1 MQSLQEIA
9 IKLAIYNNPTPRGSV
24 LLVFAVFGGSSLR
37 ADGGVEGV
45 FIVESEDA
53 ALGSGCATVGSAG
66 RGLEGWYDCPNG
78 PPTGDR
84 TEPHGLSSSAGCG
97 LEVAHGLLVPTDKDS
112 RPRETEDVS
121 SPQAVRVS
129 RPRSSAVLADDSPS
143 FTPVLRRS
151 FATPTYASCT
161 TERAAEALDD
171 SFPHT
176 DLTPLLER
184 KSGGFVRAR
193 LGENWVFGEGTRGGR
208 IGDAPESEVANG
220 ILSALVGGDFAP
232 ASVMDVESS
241 RILSPMI
248 GPGDP
253 GFRLK
258 DRDGSNV
265 TGGDFAGEGGSG
277 IVEGVGAL

>member
-1 MQSLQEIA
+1 M
-9 IKLAIYNNPTPRGSV
+9 
-24 LLVFAVFGGSSLR
+24 FAAFGGSSLR
-37 ADGGVEGV
+37 ANGGVGGAFTLER
-45 FIVESEDA
+45 EDA

-66 RGLEGWYDCPNG
+66 RGLEGWYECPNG

-97 LEVAHGLLVPTDKDS
+97 LEVAHGLVVPTDKDS

-129 RPRSSAVLADDSPS
+129 RPRSSAVLTDDSLS
-143 FTPVLRRS
+143 LTPVLRRS

-193 LGENWVFGEGTRGGR
+193 LGENWVFGDGTRGGR
-208 IGDAPESEVANG
+208 IGEASEGEVEKG
-220 ILSALVGGDFAP
+220 LLSALVGGSFTP
-232 ASVMDVESS
+232 ASDMDIETS
-241 RILSPMI
+241 RVVLPMLW
-248 GPGDP
+248 PGDP
-253 GFRLK
+253 GFKLK
-258 DRDGSNV
+258 DRDEGNV
-265 TGGDFAGEGGSG
+265 TGGDFAGEGGCG